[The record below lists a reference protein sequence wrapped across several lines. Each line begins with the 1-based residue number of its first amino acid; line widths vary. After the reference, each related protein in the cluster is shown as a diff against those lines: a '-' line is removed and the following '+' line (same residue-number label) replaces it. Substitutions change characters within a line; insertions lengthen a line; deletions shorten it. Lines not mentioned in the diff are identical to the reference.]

1 MLLQQLQL
9 LLLVL
14 RPCRVLELVLMLV
27 LVLVLRPGLLLL
39 LLLRLLILLHIGIVI
54 GIVVIGAGIGIVM
67 SSTTATG
74 RLAAGCLATGLAVGC
89 LPAPRH
95 PNEVH
100 HARRR
105 HTWLGLGLGLRVSA
119 IAAAHGLNVSA
130 PTTTGFHDARLVAQ
144 LDHPVCLGGGPHR
157 EDTSSSAVV
166 GTWRCLRILAG
177 PHSST
182 GSSENSARD
191 SGAHDRNGFFATNFI
206 LFARVGESPLYKRK

>member
-27 LVLVLRPGLLLL
+27 LVLDVLRPGLLLP

-74 RLAAGCLATGLAVGC
+74 RLAAGCLAIGLAVVC

-105 HTWLGLGLGLRVSA
+105 HTWLGLGFGLGL
-119 IAAAHGLNVSA
+119 GLAQSQR
-130 PTTTGFHDARLVAQ
+130 PTA
-144 LDHPVCLGGGPHR
+144 
-157 EDTSSSAVV
+157 
-166 GTWRCLRILAG
+166 
-177 PHSST
+177 ST
-182 GSSENSARD
+182 
-191 SGAHDRNGFFATNFI
+191 
-206 LFARVGESPLYKRK
+206 

>member
-1 MLLQQLQL
+1 
-9 LLLVL
+9 
-14 RPCRVLELVLMLV
+14 MLV

-39 LLLRLLILLHIGIVI
+39 LLLRLLILLHIAASSSASSSSAPASAAV
-54 GIVVIGAGIGIVM
+54 VM

-74 RLAAGCLATGLAVGC
+74 RLAAGCLATGLAVVC

-130 PTTTGFHDARLVAQ
+130 PTTTGFHDARQVAQ

-157 EDTSSSAVV
+157 GASSSGVV
-166 GTWRCLRILAG
+166 GTGGAGAFWLAF
-177 PHSST
+177 PPPAHR
-182 GSSENSARD
+182 ENSARD

-206 LFARVGESPLYKRK
+206 LFPPDGLCPYTKESKIKKSLSELDSRWS